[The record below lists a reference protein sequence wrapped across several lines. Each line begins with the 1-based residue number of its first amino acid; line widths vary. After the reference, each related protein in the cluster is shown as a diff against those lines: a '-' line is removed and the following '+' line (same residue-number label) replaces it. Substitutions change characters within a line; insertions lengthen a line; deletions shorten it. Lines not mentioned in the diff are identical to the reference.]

1 MFVCT
6 HARSQTHF
14 GLQVLGA
21 VLMTIGYWLLLNVL
35 KTDPLLVCASE
46 TGRWVHLQRVAG
58 GKVSERLE
66 ARRSASCAFLRIYS
80 GVPSMTLLAGLL
92 VTLVYTIVVKVR
104 HKALLPTEHV
114 RKIRA
119 MLRDV
124 EVDKVP
130 EAKGWRKML
139 QAGQLFE

>member
-1 MFVCT
+1 
-6 HARSQTHF
+6 
-14 GLQVLGA
+14 
-21 VLMTIGYWLLLNVL
+21 
-35 KTDPLLVCASE
+35 
-46 TGRWVHLQRVAG
+46 
-58 GKVSERLE
+58 
-66 ARRSASCAFLRIYS
+66 
-80 GVPSMTLLAGLL
+80 MTLLAGLL

-139 QAGQLFE
+139 QAGQLSE

>member
-1 MFVCT
+1 M
-6 HARSQTHF
+6 
-14 GLQVLGA
+14 
-21 VLMTIGYWLLLNVL
+21 
-35 KTDPLLVCASE
+35 
-46 TGRWVHLQRVAG
+46 
-58 GKVSERLE
+58 
-66 ARRSASCAFLRIYS
+66 
-80 GVPSMTLLAGLL
+80 
-92 VTLVYTIVVKVR
+92 VYTIVVKVR

-139 QAGQLFE
+139 QAGQLSE